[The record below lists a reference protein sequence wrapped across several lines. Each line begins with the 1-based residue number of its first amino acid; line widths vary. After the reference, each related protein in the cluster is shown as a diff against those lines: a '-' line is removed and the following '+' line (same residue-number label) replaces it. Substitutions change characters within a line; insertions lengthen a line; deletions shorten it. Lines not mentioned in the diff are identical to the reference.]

1 MSEPLA
7 HSGGH
12 LLAEHLQTVA
22 VIAGRFARAWDGAGG
37 SEYWATLA
45 GLWHDL
51 GKYRPDLFEEAFSC
65 QCYQ

>member
-22 VIAGRFARAWDGAGG
+22 VIAGRFARAWRSAFGFAVQALRRLPSGVGA
-37 SEYWATLA
+37 
-45 GLWHDL
+45 L
-51 GKYRPDLFEEAFSC
+51 GWRIWV
-65 QCYQ
+65 